1 MARNFMCTKTDPV
14 VETKAG
20 KLRGFQLDGTYAFH
34 GVKYADAKRFHQP
47 TPVEPWE
54 GIKNALAYGYVCPM
68 LQQDQPSNELM
79 VPHRYWP
86 LDENCQYLNIWTQHL
101 DPNAKKPVLVWLH
114 GGGFAAGSSIEHI
127 AYEGENM
134 SKYGDVVVIS
144 LNHRLNILGYLDL
157 SPFGEE
163 YKNSGNAGNAD
174 MVAALQWIHE
184 NIANFGGDPENVTLF
199 GQSGGGMKVW
209 TLMQTPAADGLF
221 HKGVVQSGCID
232 HFVSGNS
239 TEQNG
244 KAIVTALLAGTNLL
258 TKDKIAEQSALEA
271 EQSRK
276 VVLSDADS
284 FEEADGYYIG
294 KANNETVGY
303 VFQTEAKGYGGAV
316 KVMTGISADGQITG
330 VVILEHSETP
340 GLGANAEKA
349 SFTDQFKQTAPEKG
363 ITLVKNKAPSDGE
376 IEAMTGASIT
386 SRAVTNAVNEA
397 ITKYNTVKEGA

>member
-1 MARNFMCTKTDPV
+1 MKIT
-14 VETKAG
+14 
-20 KLRGFQLDGTYAFH
+20 
-34 GVKYADAKRFHQP
+34 AKDILKP
-47 TPVEPWE
+47 
-54 GIKNALAYGYVCPM
+54 ALILFVIC
-68 LQQDQPSNELM
+68 
-79 VPHRYWP
+79 
-86 LDENCQYLNIWTQHL
+86 
-101 DPNAKKPVLVWLH
+101 LV
-114 GGGFAAGSSIEHI
+114 
-127 AYEGENM
+127 
-134 SKYGDVVVIS
+134 
-144 LNHRLNILGYLDL
+144 
-157 SPFGEE
+157 
-163 YKNSGNAGNAD
+163 
-174 MVAALQWIHE
+174 
-184 NIANFGGDPENVTLF
+184 
-199 GQSGGGMKVW
+199 
-209 TLMQTPAADGLF
+209 
-221 HKGVVQSGCID
+221 
-232 HFVSGNS
+232 
-239 TEQNG
+239 
-244 KAIVTALLAGTNLL
+244 VTALLAGTNLL

-340 GLGANAEKA
+340 GLGANAEK
-349 SFTDQFKQTAPEKG
+349 FKQTAPEKG

>member
-1 MARNFMCTKTDPV
+1 MKIT
-14 VETKAG
+14 
-20 KLRGFQLDGTYAFH
+20 
-34 GVKYADAKRFHQP
+34 AKDILKP
-47 TPVEPWE
+47 
-54 GIKNALAYGYVCPM
+54 ALILFVIC
-68 LQQDQPSNELM
+68 
-79 VPHRYWP
+79 
-86 LDENCQYLNIWTQHL
+86 
-101 DPNAKKPVLVWLH
+101 LV
-114 GGGFAAGSSIEHI
+114 
-127 AYEGENM
+127 
-134 SKYGDVVVIS
+134 
-144 LNHRLNILGYLDL
+144 
-157 SPFGEE
+157 
-163 YKNSGNAGNAD
+163 
-174 MVAALQWIHE
+174 
-184 NIANFGGDPENVTLF
+184 
-199 GQSGGGMKVW
+199 
-209 TLMQTPAADGLF
+209 
-221 HKGVVQSGCID
+221 
-232 HFVSGNS
+232 
-239 TEQNG
+239 
-244 KAIVTALLAGTNLL
+244 VTALLAGTNLL

-349 SFTDQFKQTAPEKG
+349 SFTYQFKQTSPEKG

>member
-1 MARNFMCTKTDPV
+1 MKIT
-14 VETKAG
+14 
-20 KLRGFQLDGTYAFH
+20 
-34 GVKYADAKRFHQP
+34 AKDILKP
-47 TPVEPWE
+47 
-54 GIKNALAYGYVCPM
+54 ALILFVIC
-68 LQQDQPSNELM
+68 
-79 VPHRYWP
+79 
-86 LDENCQYLNIWTQHL
+86 
-101 DPNAKKPVLVWLH
+101 LV
-114 GGGFAAGSSIEHI
+114 
-127 AYEGENM
+127 
-134 SKYGDVVVIS
+134 
-144 LNHRLNILGYLDL
+144 
-157 SPFGEE
+157 
-163 YKNSGNAGNAD
+163 
-174 MVAALQWIHE
+174 
-184 NIANFGGDPENVTLF
+184 
-199 GQSGGGMKVW
+199 
-209 TLMQTPAADGLF
+209 
-221 HKGVVQSGCID
+221 
-232 HFVSGNS
+232 
-239 TEQNG
+239 
-244 KAIVTALLAGTNLL
+244 VTALLAGTNLL

-349 SFTDQFKQTAPEKG
+349 SFTDQFKKTAPEKG

>member
-1 MARNFMCTKTDPV
+1 MKIT
-14 VETKAG
+14 
-20 KLRGFQLDGTYAFH
+20 
-34 GVKYADAKRFHQP
+34 AKDILKP
-47 TPVEPWE
+47 
-54 GIKNALAYGYVCPM
+54 ALILFVIC
-68 LQQDQPSNELM
+68 
-79 VPHRYWP
+79 
-86 LDENCQYLNIWTQHL
+86 
-101 DPNAKKPVLVWLH
+101 LV
-114 GGGFAAGSSIEHI
+114 
-127 AYEGENM
+127 
-134 SKYGDVVVIS
+134 
-144 LNHRLNILGYLDL
+144 
-157 SPFGEE
+157 
-163 YKNSGNAGNAD
+163 
-174 MVAALQWIHE
+174 
-184 NIANFGGDPENVTLF
+184 
-199 GQSGGGMKVW
+199 
-209 TLMQTPAADGLF
+209 
-221 HKGVVQSGCID
+221 
-232 HFVSGNS
+232 
-239 TEQNG
+239 
-244 KAIVTALLAGTNLL
+244 VTALLAGTNLL

-340 GLGANAEKA
+340 GLGANAERL
-349 SFTDQFKQTAPEKG
+349 FTDQLSRLRRKG

>member
-1 MARNFMCTKTDPV
+1 MKIT
-14 VETKAG
+14 
-20 KLRGFQLDGTYAFH
+20 
-34 GVKYADAKRFHQP
+34 AKDILKP
-47 TPVEPWE
+47 
-54 GIKNALAYGYVCPM
+54 ALILFVIC
-68 LQQDQPSNELM
+68 
-79 VPHRYWP
+79 
-86 LDENCQYLNIWTQHL
+86 
-101 DPNAKKPVLVWLH
+101 LV
-114 GGGFAAGSSIEHI
+114 
-127 AYEGENM
+127 
-134 SKYGDVVVIS
+134 
-144 LNHRLNILGYLDL
+144 
-157 SPFGEE
+157 
-163 YKNSGNAGNAD
+163 
-174 MVAALQWIHE
+174 
-184 NIANFGGDPENVTLF
+184 
-199 GQSGGGMKVW
+199 
-209 TLMQTPAADGLF
+209 
-221 HKGVVQSGCID
+221 
-232 HFVSGNS
+232 
-239 TEQNG
+239 
-244 KAIVTALLAGTNLL
+244 VTALLAGTNLL

-386 SRAVTNAVNEA
+386 SRGDERRQRSHHKVQHGKGGR
-397 ITKYNTVKEGA
+397 ITWQKASKKNLQKALSKRTPCCA

>member
-1 MARNFMCTKTDPV
+1 MKIT
-14 VETKAG
+14 
-20 KLRGFQLDGTYAFH
+20 
-34 GVKYADAKRFHQP
+34 AKDILKP
-47 TPVEPWE
+47 
-54 GIKNALAYGYVCPM
+54 ALILFVIC
-68 LQQDQPSNELM
+68 
-79 VPHRYWP
+79 
-86 LDENCQYLNIWTQHL
+86 
-101 DPNAKKPVLVWLH
+101 LV
-114 GGGFAAGSSIEHI
+114 
-127 AYEGENM
+127 
-134 SKYGDVVVIS
+134 
-144 LNHRLNILGYLDL
+144 
-157 SPFGEE
+157 
-163 YKNSGNAGNAD
+163 
-174 MVAALQWIHE
+174 
-184 NIANFGGDPENVTLF
+184 
-199 GQSGGGMKVW
+199 
-209 TLMQTPAADGLF
+209 
-221 HKGVVQSGCID
+221 
-232 HFVSGNS
+232 
-239 TEQNG
+239 
-244 KAIVTALLAGTNLL
+244 VTALLAGTNLL

-294 KANNETVGY
+294 KANNETVGYVFQTEAKGY

>member
-1 MARNFMCTKTDPV
+1 MKIT
-14 VETKAG
+14 
-20 KLRGFQLDGTYAFH
+20 
-34 GVKYADAKRFHQP
+34 AKDILKP
-47 TPVEPWE
+47 
-54 GIKNALAYGYVCPM
+54 ALILFVIC
-68 LQQDQPSNELM
+68 
-79 VPHRYWP
+79 
-86 LDENCQYLNIWTQHL
+86 
-101 DPNAKKPVLVWLH
+101 LV
-114 GGGFAAGSSIEHI
+114 
-127 AYEGENM
+127 
-134 SKYGDVVVIS
+134 
-144 LNHRLNILGYLDL
+144 
-157 SPFGEE
+157 
-163 YKNSGNAGNAD
+163 
-174 MVAALQWIHE
+174 
-184 NIANFGGDPENVTLF
+184 
-199 GQSGGGMKVW
+199 
-209 TLMQTPAADGLF
+209 
-221 HKGVVQSGCID
+221 
-232 HFVSGNS
+232 
-239 TEQNG
+239 
-244 KAIVTALLAGTNLL
+244 VTALLAGTNLL

-303 VFQTEAKGYGGAV
+303 VFQTEA

>member
-1 MARNFMCTKTDPV
+1 MKIT
-14 VETKAG
+14 
-20 KLRGFQLDGTYAFH
+20 
-34 GVKYADAKRFHQP
+34 AKDILKP
-47 TPVEPWE
+47 
-54 GIKNALAYGYVCPM
+54 ALILFVIC
-68 LQQDQPSNELM
+68 
-79 VPHRYWP
+79 
-86 LDENCQYLNIWTQHL
+86 
-101 DPNAKKPVLVWLH
+101 LV
-114 GGGFAAGSSIEHI
+114 
-127 AYEGENM
+127 
-134 SKYGDVVVIS
+134 
-144 LNHRLNILGYLDL
+144 
-157 SPFGEE
+157 
-163 YKNSGNAGNAD
+163 
-174 MVAALQWIHE
+174 
-184 NIANFGGDPENVTLF
+184 
-199 GQSGGGMKVW
+199 
-209 TLMQTPAADGLF
+209 
-221 HKGVVQSGCID
+221 
-232 HFVSGNS
+232 
-239 TEQNG
+239 
-244 KAIVTALLAGTNLL
+244 VTALLAGTNLL

-303 VFQTEAKGYGGAV
+303 VFQTAV

-330 VVILEHSETP
+330 IVILEHSETP

>member
-1 MARNFMCTKTDPV
+1 MKIT
-14 VETKAG
+14 
-20 KLRGFQLDGTYAFH
+20 
-34 GVKYADAKRFHQP
+34 AKDILKP
-47 TPVEPWE
+47 
-54 GIKNALAYGYVCPM
+54 ALILFVIC
-68 LQQDQPSNELM
+68 
-79 VPHRYWP
+79 
-86 LDENCQYLNIWTQHL
+86 
-101 DPNAKKPVLVWLH
+101 LV
-114 GGGFAAGSSIEHI
+114 
-127 AYEGENM
+127 
-134 SKYGDVVVIS
+134 
-144 LNHRLNILGYLDL
+144 
-157 SPFGEE
+157 
-163 YKNSGNAGNAD
+163 
-174 MVAALQWIHE
+174 
-184 NIANFGGDPENVTLF
+184 
-199 GQSGGGMKVW
+199 
-209 TLMQTPAADGLF
+209 
-221 HKGVVQSGCID
+221 
-232 HFVSGNS
+232 
-239 TEQNG
+239 
-244 KAIVTALLAGTNLL
+244 VTALLAGTNLL

-349 SFTDQFKQTAPEKG
+349 SFTDQFKQTAQEKG

>member
-1 MARNFMCTKTDPV
+1 MKIT
-14 VETKAG
+14 
-20 KLRGFQLDGTYAFH
+20 
-34 GVKYADAKRFHQP
+34 AKDILKP
-47 TPVEPWE
+47 
-54 GIKNALAYGYVCPM
+54 ALILFVIC
-68 LQQDQPSNELM
+68 
-79 VPHRYWP
+79 
-86 LDENCQYLNIWTQHL
+86 
-101 DPNAKKPVLVWLH
+101 LV
-114 GGGFAAGSSIEHI
+114 
-127 AYEGENM
+127 
-134 SKYGDVVVIS
+134 
-144 LNHRLNILGYLDL
+144 
-157 SPFGEE
+157 
-163 YKNSGNAGNAD
+163 
-174 MVAALQWIHE
+174 
-184 NIANFGGDPENVTLF
+184 
-199 GQSGGGMKVW
+199 
-209 TLMQTPAADGLF
+209 
-221 HKGVVQSGCID
+221 
-232 HFVSGNS
+232 
-239 TEQNG
+239 
-244 KAIVTALLAGTNLL
+244 VTALLAGTNLL

-340 GLGANAEKA
+340 GLGANAEKTSFTDQFKQTA
-349 SFTDQFKQTAPEKG
+349 PEKGITLVKNKAPSDGEIEAMTGASITSRAVTNAVNEAITKYNTFEEADGYYIGKANNETVGYVFQTEAKGYGGAVKVMTGISADGQITGVVILEHSETPGLGANAEKTSFTDQFKQTAPEKG